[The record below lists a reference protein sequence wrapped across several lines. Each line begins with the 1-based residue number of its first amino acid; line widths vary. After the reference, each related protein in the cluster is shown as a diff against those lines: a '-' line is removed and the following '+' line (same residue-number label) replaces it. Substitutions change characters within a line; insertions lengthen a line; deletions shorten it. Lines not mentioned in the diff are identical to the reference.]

1 MEQPLNGNT
10 PGPVGFE
17 ALPSGRL
24 EQPPVLATPAQQ
36 AGSPKSSS
44 GEKSLV
50 GQPPATGGNT
60 GQVPFHPTAAALL
73 VVVDN
78 LWALEDW
85 YDLTRILTVP
95 LSFLSVAV
103 PTYWLQRRFRQDTR
117 RTAFLKALFFGV
129 VAAVPTSVTGTPI
142 GLALLAW
149 AGVRRG

>member
-1 MEQPLNGNT
+1 
-10 PGPVGFE
+10 
-17 ALPSGRL
+17 
-24 EQPPVLATPAQQ
+24 
-36 AGSPKSSS
+36 
-44 GEKSLV
+44 
-50 GQPPATGGNT
+50 
-60 GQVPFHPTAAALL
+60 LL

-85 YDLTRILTVP
+85 LILTWILTIP

-117 RTAFLKALFFGV
+117 RIALLKALFFGV

>member
-1 MEQPLNGNT
+1 VPTVMAERGGEAGPAHEPPPLG
-10 PGPVGFE
+10 G
-17 ALPSGRL
+17 
-24 EQPPVLATPAQQ
+24 
-36 AGSPKSSS
+36 KS
-44 GEKSLV
+44 
-50 GQPPATGGNT
+50 
-60 GQVPFHPTAAALL
+60 GQVPFHPSAAALL

-85 YDLTRILTVP
+85 LILTWILTIP

-117 RTAFLKALFFGV
+117 RIALLKALFFGV